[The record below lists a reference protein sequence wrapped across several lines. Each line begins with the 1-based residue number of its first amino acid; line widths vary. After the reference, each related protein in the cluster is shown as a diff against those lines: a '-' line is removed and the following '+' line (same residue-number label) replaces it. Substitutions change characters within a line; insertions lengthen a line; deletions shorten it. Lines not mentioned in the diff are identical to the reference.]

1 MAKITPYQQGQ
12 IASSVV
18 GTPGVNL
25 SAAQTSFGLGSQLA
39 NIGAAQHQQYLT
51 DMRAKQAEQRALEK
65 HMQDM
70 ARQTEVTNIASGA
83 QVEMQ
88 KSQNELQMKYRDNPG
103 QAVQEYTQTAEQR
116 IADTLGQVTD
126 PETNMMLQQKLMSM
140 HASNIN
146 SMGNWEQSRQVPI
159 AEQNLRNS
167 AGSLSITTGQMAGKT
182 PQEVKDVIANYA
194 DSTKDQYKFFHAKG
208 EAGQFDASSDA
219 VKQYLDAT
227 AASGDPVLLEKRIK
241 EFADGRFIAPDTL
254 QGLAVQQRGI
264 AAQVRMAQNTEQTKT
279 NNATYLDTVQ
289 QLLAAGGGDMKA
301 VNPAVA
307 QEILNKAAP
316 NLTTAHNVGLQ
327 EMISRNAIE
336 SKQRDASET
345 ALEMAITNP
354 LNTTGKLENTP
365 PSVIKDILKIP
376 NLSPEDR
383 EKYTKLLTGNV
394 ASIKSGAIDKTLAA
408 SIGQSAAG
416 VNRLADDIH
425 ASLANIGRI
434 KDKAAHAQA
443 LADFGLNIQ
452 KYQDAYVSLSSA
464 KNAIKDPNVKAL
476 VDLHVKNADQEFN
489 SMVKLL
495 QNEPNAIAMKKAST
509 DMYQNLQPQ
518 TIYPDPR
525 QQQFY
530 NYLYKQRFYNF
541 IQNKNFS
548 ADDLTKLNG
557 NPKAMQGIKNI
568 LAKETASWMH
578 QRGLTP

>member
-25 SAAQTSFGLGSQLA
+25 SAAQSSFGLGSQLA

-51 DMRAKQAEQRALEK
+51 DVRAKQAEQRALEK

-70 ARQTEVTNIASGA
+70 ARQTEVVNISSGA

-88 KSQNELQMKYRDNPG
+88 KSINELQMKYRDNPG
-103 QAVQEYTQTAEQR
+103 QATQEYTQTAEQR

-126 PETNMMLQQKLMSM
+126 PETNMMLQQKLMTQ
-140 HASNIN
+140 HASNLN

-159 AEQNLRNS
+159 AEQNLKNS

-182 PQEVKDVIANYA
+182 PQEVKDAITNYA
-194 DSTKDQYKFFHAKG
+194 DSTKNQYKFFHAKG

-219 VKQYLDAT
+219 VKQYLEAT
-227 AASGDPVLLEKRIK
+227 AAGGDPVLLEQRIK

-307 QEILNKAAP
+307 QQILNKAAP
-316 NLTTAHNVGLQ
+316 NLTTAHNVSLQ
-327 EMISRNAIE
+327 EMIARNATE
-336 SKQRDASET
+336 SKQRDASEQ

-354 LNTTGKLENTP
+354 LNTTGKIENTP

-394 ASIKSGAIDKTLAA
+394 AAIKSGNIDKTLSA

-416 VNRLADDIH
+416 VSRLADDIH
-425 ASLANIGRI
+425 NSVLTLGRTKNKDQWNQAISKFSL
-434 KDKAAHAQA
+434 DV
-443 LADFGLNIQ
+443 Q
-452 KYQDAYVSLSSA
+452 KYQDAYVSLNSA
-464 KNAIKDPNVKAL
+464 KNSIKDPNVKAL
-476 VDLHVKNADQEFN
+476 VDLHVKNAEQEFKE
-489 SMVKLL
+489 MVGILKMD
-495 QNEPNAIAMKKAST
+495 PSAIAMRKAST

-518 TIYPDPR
+518 TIYSDPR

-530 NYLYKQRFYNF
+530 NYLYKQRFYNLL
-541 IQNKNFS
+541 QNKSFS
-548 ADDLTKLNG
+548 AEDLTKLNS
-557 NPKAMQGIKNI
+557 NPKAMQSIKNI